1 MKTLITGASSGIGRD
16 LARALSCKYDTF
28 ILVGRNRKRLDSIG
42 EELKA
47 KGKVVYLEVLD
58 VTETDK
64 LIELANKYP
73 DLDLL
78 VNNAGFGDM
87 GSFEE
92 TSLEKELT
100 MIDTNIKALHVLTKV
115 YYQKMVQNDHGHILN
130 VASIA
135 GVMAGP
141 LMATYYATKN
151 YVVRLSEA
159 LREEL
164 RRKKSNVKISV
175 LCPGPVKTSFEKT
188 ANITFDFKGIESM
201 KVATYTVKH
210 LKRFYIVPNWKI
222 RVLRF
227 LAKVFP
233 TKTVAKVIYKVKSKP
248 KEKE

>member
-16 LARALSCKYDTF
+16 LARALSSDFDTF
-28 ILVGRNRKRLDSIG
+28 ILVGRNLERLQGIG
-42 EELKA
+42 DELKE
-47 KGKVVYLEVLD
+47 KGKGVYLEVLD

-87 GSFEE
+87 GPFEE

-115 YYQKMVQNDHGHILN
+115 YYQKMVQNDHGHMLN

-164 RRKKSNVKISV
+164 RRKKSKVKISI
-175 LCPGPVKTSFEKT
+175 LCPGPVKTNFET
-188 ANITFDFKGIESM
+188 AANITFDFKGIDSM
-201 KVATYTVKH
+201 KVAKYTVMH
-210 LKRFYIVPNWKI
+210 LKRFYIVPDWKI

-248 KEKE
+248 KEK